1 PESLGCTIM
10 AVFQLL
16 LFVLFAMGF
25 ATMFSGF
32 MAARRMGFV
41 LMPQVMLLMLGMMV
55 SLVTLIVGIVAPTF
69 SLGFMD
75 LVQLLLV
82 IDLVFFALAFL
93 LEFVQAVPVLL
104 KTMQG
109 GPIHSSHITNL
120 IVSLFLTL
128 AMVLYYAE
136 LAVL

>member
-1 PESLGCTIM
+1 M

-16 LFVLFAMGF
+16 LFILFAMGF

-32 MAARRMGFV
+32 MAARRMGFL

-55 SLVTLIVGIVAPTF
+55 SLITLIVGLVLPTF

-75 LVQLLLV
+75 LVQLLL
-82 IDLVFFALAFL
+82 LVDFIFFALAFL
-93 LEFVQAVPVLL
+93 MEFIQVVPVLM

-120 IVSLFLTL
+120 IVSVFLSL
-128 AMVLYYAE
+128 AMVLYYVD
-136 LAVL
+136 LALL

>member
-1 PESLGCTIM
+1 M

-32 MAARRMGFV
+32 MAARRMGFI
-41 LMPQVMLLMLGMMV
+41 LMPQVMLLMLGMLV
-55 SLVTLIVGIVAPTF
+55 SLITLIVGIVAPTF

-93 LEFVQAVPVLL
+93 LEFIQAVPVLM

-128 AMVLYYAE
+128 GMVLYYAE
-136 LAVL
+136 LAIL

>member
-1 PESLGCTIM
+1 M

-16 LFVLFAMGF
+16 LFILFAMGF

-41 LMPQVMLLMLGMMV
+41 LMPQVMMLMLGMLV
-55 SLVTLIVGIVAPTF
+55 SLITLIVGIVAPTF

-93 LEFVQAVPVLL
+93 LEFIQAVPVLM

-109 GPIHSSHITNL
+109 GPIRSSHITNL
-120 IVSLFLTL
+120 ILSTFLAL

>member
-1 PESLGCTIM
+1 M

-16 LFVLFAMGF
+16 LLLLFAMGF

-32 MAARRMGFV
+32 MAARRMGYI
-41 LMPQVMLLMLGMMV
+41 LMNQVMLLMLGMMV

-82 IDLVFFALAFL
+82 IDLVFFGLALL
-93 LEFVQAVPVLL
+93 MEFIQAVPVLM

-120 IVSLFLTL
+120 VLSVFLIL
-128 AMVLYYAE
+128 AMVLYYVD

>member
-1 PESLGCTIM
+1 M

-32 MAARRMGFV
+32 MAARRMGFI
-41 LMPQVMLLMLGMMV
+41 LMPQVMLLMLGMLV
-55 SLVTLIVGIVAPTF
+55 SLITLIVGIVAPTF

-93 LEFVQAVPVLL
+93 LEFIQAVPVLM

-128 AMVLYYAE
+128 AMVLYYTE
-136 LAVL
+136 LAIL

>member
-1 PESLGCTIM
+1 M

-32 MAARRMGFV
+32 MAARRMGYV
-41 LMPQVMLLMLGMMV
+41 LMPQVMMLMLGMLV
-55 SLVTLIVGIVAPTF
+55 SLITLIVGILAPTF

-75 LVQLLLV
+75 LVHLLLV

-93 LEFVQAVPVLL
+93 LEFIQAVPVLM

-120 IVSLFLTL
+120 IVSFFLTL

-136 LAVL
+136 LAIL

>member
-1 PESLGCTIM
+1 
-10 AVFQLL
+10 
-16 LFVLFAMGF
+16 
-25 ATMFSGF
+25 
-32 MAARRMGFV
+32 
-41 LMPQVMLLMLGMMV
+41 MPQVMMLMLGMLA
-55 SLVTLIVGIVAPTF
+55 SLITLIVGIAAPTF

-93 LEFVQAVPVLL
+93 LEFIQAVPVLM

-120 IVSLFLTL
+120 IMSLFFTL
-128 AMVLYYAE
+128 AMVLYYTE

>member
-1 PESLGCTIM
+1 M

-41 LMPQVMLLMLGMMV
+41 LMPQVMMLMLGMLV
-55 SLVTLIVGIVAPTF
+55 SLITLIVGIVAPTF

-75 LVQLLLV
+75 LVQLLLG

-93 LEFVQAVPVLL
+93 LEFIQAVPVLM

-120 IVSLFLTL
+120 IVSTFLAL

-136 LAVL
+136 LIVL

>member
-1 PESLGCTIM
+1 M

-41 LMPQVMLLMLGMMV
+41 LMPQVMMLMLGMLV
-55 SLVTLIVGIVAPTF
+55 SLFTLIVGIVAPTF

-75 LVQLLLV
+75 LVQLLLA

-93 LEFVQAVPVLL
+93 LEFIQAVPVLM

-120 IVSLFLTL
+120 IVSMFLAF

-136 LAVL
+136 LVVL

>member
-1 PESLGCTIM
+1 M

-32 MAARRMGFV
+32 MAARRMGFI
-41 LMPQVMLLMLGMMV
+41 LMPQVMLLMLGMLV
-55 SLVTLIVGIVAPTF
+55 SLIALIVGIVAPTF

-93 LEFVQAVPVLL
+93 LEFIQAVPVLM

-136 LAVL
+136 LAIL

>member
-1 PESLGCTIM
+1 M

>member
-1 PESLGCTIM
+1 M

-16 LFVLFAMGF
+16 LFILFALGF

-32 MAARRMGFV
+32 MAARRMGFL
-41 LMPQVMLLMLGMMV
+41 LMPQVMLLMLGMLV
-55 SLVTLIVGIVAPTF
+55 SLVTLIVGLVLPTF

-75 LVQLLLV
+75 IVQLLL
-82 IDLVFFALAFL
+82 LVDFIFFALAFL
-93 LEFVQAVPVLL
+93 MEFIQVVPVLM

-120 IVSLFLTL
+120 IVSVFLSL
-128 AMVLYYAE
+128 AMFLYYVD
-136 LAVL
+136 LAIL

>member
-1 PESLGCTIM
+1 M

-16 LFVLFAMGF
+16 LFILFAFGF

-32 MAARRMGFV
+32 MAARRMGYV
-41 LMPQVMLLMLGMMV
+41 LMPQVMMLMLGMLV
-55 SLVTLIVGIVAPTF
+55 SLITLIVGIVAPAF
-69 SLGFMD
+69 SLGFID

-82 IDLVFFALAFL
+82 IDLVFFALAFM
-93 LEFVQAVPVLL
+93 LEFIQAMPVLM

-120 IVSLFLTL
+120 IVSLFLVL

-136 LAVL
+136 LAIL

>member
-1 PESLGCTIM
+1 
-10 AVFQLL
+10 
-16 LFVLFAMGF
+16 
-25 ATMFSGF
+25 
-32 MAARRMGFV
+32 MGFV
-41 LMPQVMLLMLGMMV
+41 LMPQVMMLMLGMLV
-55 SLVTLIVGIVAPTF
+55 SLITLIVGILAPTF

-93 LEFVQAVPVLL
+93 LEFIQAVPVLM

-136 LAVL
+136 LAIL

>member
-1 PESLGCTIM
+1 M

-32 MAARRMGFV
+32 FAARRMGFV
-41 LMPQVMLLMLGMMV
+41 LMPQVMMLMLGMLV
-55 SLVTLIVGIVAPTF
+55 SLITLIVGIVAPTF
-69 SLGFMD
+69 SLGFID

-93 LEFVQAVPVLL
+93 LEFIQAVPVLM

-120 IVSLFLTL
+120 ILSTFLAL

-136 LAVL
+136 LVIL

>member
-1 PESLGCTIM
+1 M

-41 LMPQVMLLMLGMMV
+41 LMPQVMMLMLGMLV
-55 SLVTLIVGIVAPTF
+55 SLITLIVGIVAPTF

-75 LVQLLLV
+75 LVQLLLA

-93 LEFVQAVPVLL
+93 LEFIQAVPVLM

-120 IVSLFLTL
+120 IVSMFLAF

-136 LAVL
+136 LVVL

>member
-1 PESLGCTIM
+1 M

-16 LFVLFAMGF
+16 LFILFAMGF

-32 MAARRMGFV
+32 MAARRMGFL
-41 LMPQVMLLMLGMMV
+41 LMPQVMLLMLGMLV
-55 SLVTLIVGIVAPTF
+55 SLVTLIVGLVLPTF

-75 LVQLLLV
+75 IVQLLL
-82 IDLVFFALAFL
+82 LVDFIFFALAFL
-93 LEFVQAVPVLL
+93 MEFIQAVPVLM

-120 IVSLFLTL
+120 IVSVFLSL
-128 AMVLYYAE
+128 AMFLYYVD
-136 LAVL
+136 LAIL

>member
-1 PESLGCTIM
+1 M

-41 LMPQVMLLMLGMMV
+41 LMPQVMMLMLGMLV
-55 SLVTLIVGIVAPTF
+55 SLITLIVGIAAPTF

-75 LVQLLLV
+75 LVHLLLV

-93 LEFVQAVPVLL
+93 LEFIQAVPVLM

-128 AMVLYYAE
+128 AMVLYYNE
-136 LAVL
+136 LAIL

>member
-1 PESLGCTIM
+1 M

-16 LFVLFAMGF
+16 LFILFAMGF

-32 MAARRMGFV
+32 MAARRMGFL

-55 SLVTLIVGIVAPTF
+55 SLITLIVGLVLPTF

-75 LVQLLLV
+75 LVQLLLLV
-82 IDLVFFALAFL
+82 DFVFFALAFL
-93 LEFVQAVPVLL
+93 MEFIQVVPVLM

-120 IVSLFLTL
+120 IVSVFLSL
-128 AMVLYYAE
+128 AMVLYYVD

>member
-1 PESLGCTIM
+1 M

-32 MAARRMGFV
+32 MAARRMGYV
-41 LMPQVMLLMLGMMV
+41 LMPQVMLLMLGMMI
-55 SLVTLIVGIVAPTF
+55 SLITLIVGIVAPTF

-93 LEFVQAVPVLL
+93 LEFIQAVPVLM

-109 GPIHSSHITNL
+109 APMHSSHITNL
-120 IVSLFLTL
+120 IVSLFFAL

-136 LAVL
+136 LVIL

>member
-1 PESLGCTIM
+1 M

-16 LFVLFAMGF
+16 LIILFAMGF

-32 MAARRMGFV
+32 MAARRMGFL
-41 LMPQVMLLMLGMMV
+41 LMPQVMILMLGMLV
-55 SLVTLIVGIVAPTF
+55 SLITVIVGLVLPTF

-75 LVQLLLV
+75 LVQLLL
-82 IDLVFFALAFL
+82 LVDFIFFALAFL
-93 LEFVQAVPVLL
+93 MEFVQVVPVLM

-120 IVSLFLTL
+120 IVSVFLTL
-128 AMVLYYAE
+128 AMVLYYAD
-136 LAVL
+136 LALL

>member
-1 PESLGCTIM
+1 
-10 AVFQLL
+10 
-16 LFVLFAMGF
+16 MGF
-25 ATMFSGF
+25 I
-32 MAARRMGFV
+32 
-41 LMPQVMLLMLGMMV
+41 LMPQVMLLMLGMLV
-55 SLVTLIVGIVAPTF
+55 SLTTLIVGIVAPTF

-82 IDLVFFALAFL
+82 IDLAFFALAFL
-93 LEFVQAVPVLL
+93 LEFIQAVPVLM

-128 AMVLYYAE
+128 AMVLYYTE
-136 LAVL
+136 LAIL

>member
-1 PESLGCTIM
+1 
-10 AVFQLL
+10 
-16 LFVLFAMGF
+16 
-25 ATMFSGF
+25 
-32 MAARRMGFV
+32 
-41 LMPQVMLLMLGMMV
+41 MLGMLV
-55 SLVTLIVGIVAPTF
+55 SLITLIAGIVAPTF

-82 IDLVFFALAFL
+82 IDLILFGLALL
-93 LEFVQAVPVLL
+93 MEFIQAVPVLM

-120 IVSLFLTL
+120 VLSVFLIL
-128 AMVLYYAE
+128 AMVLYYVD

>member
-1 PESLGCTIM
+1 M

-41 LMPQVMLLMLGMMV
+41 LMPQVMMLMLGMLV
-55 SLVTLIVGIVAPTF
+55 SLITLIVGILAPTF

-75 LVQLLLV
+75 LVHLLLV

-93 LEFVQAVPVLL
+93 LEFIQAVPVLM

-136 LAVL
+136 LAIL

>member
-1 PESLGCTIM
+1 M

-16 LFVLFAMGF
+16 LFILFAMGF

-32 MAARRMGFV
+32 MAARRMGFI
-41 LMPQVMLLMLGMMV
+41 LMPQVMMLMLGMLA
-55 SLVTLIVGIVAPTF
+55 SLITLIVGIAAPTF

-93 LEFVQAVPVLL
+93 LEFIQAVPVLM

-120 IVSLFLTL
+120 IMSLFFTL
-128 AMVLYYAE
+128 AMVLYYTE

>member
-1 PESLGCTIM
+1 M

-32 MAARRMGFV
+32 MAARRMGFI
-41 LMPQVMLLMLGMMV
+41 LMPQVMLLMLGMLV
-55 SLVTLIVGIVAPTF
+55 SLIALIVGIVAPTF

-93 LEFVQAVPVLL
+93 LEFIQAVPVLM

-128 AMVLYYAE
+128 AMVLYYTE
-136 LAVL
+136 LAIL

>member
-1 PESLGCTIM
+1 M

-16 LFVLFAMGF
+16 LFILFAMGF

-32 MAARRMGFV
+32 MAARRMGFL
-41 LMPQVMLLMLGMMV
+41 LMPQVMLLMLGMLV
-55 SLVTLIVGIVAPTF
+55 SLIALIVGLVLPTF

-75 LVQLLLV
+75 LVQLLLLV
-82 IDLVFFALAFL
+82 DFVFFALAFL
-93 LEFVQAVPVLL
+93 MEFIQVVPVLM

-120 IVSLFLTL
+120 IVSVFLSL
-128 AMVLYYAE
+128 SMVLYYVD